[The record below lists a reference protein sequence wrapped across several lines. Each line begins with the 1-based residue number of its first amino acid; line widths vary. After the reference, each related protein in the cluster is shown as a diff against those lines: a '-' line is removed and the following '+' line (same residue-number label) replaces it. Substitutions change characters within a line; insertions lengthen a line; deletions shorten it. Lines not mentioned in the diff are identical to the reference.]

1 MKKLIALALIA
12 SLTSCKDYLEEIP
25 EDTLVTTSFYKT
37 ESDALSAVSAV
48 YSRLNKG
55 MYNRNFYLYT
65 DILTDDCTAGVGV
78 NNAFIRALDNFV
90 HAPVN
95 DRLETGWQE
104 HYDGINRANA
114 AIKYVPGITMNT
126 DLRDRLVGEAKF
138 LRGLL
143 YFNLVR
149 LFGPVPLVL
158 EPTTTAEGLDVEQA
172 TVEAIYGQ
180 IVQDLTDAEAV
191 LPPTYGSRDL
201 GRATNWAATS
211 LLAKV
216 YLTRKEWSLA
226 AQKAKEVIDSK
237 AYDLWEDYA
246 NIFKVATENQREAIF
261 SAEFMSNTQ
270 NGNGMMQSAMPR
282 NKVPGL
288 NGFESDIPTED
299 LVKAYAVGDRRK
311 EVTIQNSLEVGGTVY
326 TFINSFFKY
335 YDPATFARSNDSGVN
350 YPILRYA
357 DVLLMYAEAL
367 NELGGPSAEAYAAIN
382 RIRQRARMNQPDV
395 LPDLEGLTQEQFREA
410 IFKER
415 RLEFAFEGQRWFDLV
430 RSGQMVKVM
439 QAQGKTSAQE
449 FHNLLPIPQRELDA
463 NPKLEQNPGYK

>member
-1 MKKLIALALIA
+1 
-12 SLTSCKDYLEEIP
+12 
-25 EDTLVTTSFYKT
+25 
-37 ESDALSAVSAV
+37 
-48 YSRLNKG
+48 
-55 MYNRNFYLYT
+55 
-65 DILTDDCTAGVGV
+65 
-78 NNAFIRALDNFV
+78 
-90 HAPVN
+90 
-95 DRLETGWQE
+95 
-104 HYDGINRANA
+104 
-114 AIKYVPGITMNT
+114 
-126 DLRDRLVGEAKF
+126 
-138 LRGLL
+138 
-143 YFNLVR
+143 
-149 LFGPVPLVL
+149 VL

-172 TVEAIYGQ
+172 TVETIYGQ

-201 GRATNWAATS
+201 GRATKWAATS

-226 AQKAKEVIDSK
+226 ALKAKEVIDSK

-299 LVKAYAVGDRRK
+299 LVKAYPVGDRRK
-311 EVTIQNSLEVGGTVY
+311 EITIQNSLEVGGTVY

-367 NELGGPSAEAYAAIN
+367 NELGGPTADAYAAIN

-395 LPDLEGLTQEQFREA
+395 LPDLQGLTQEQFREA

-439 QAQGKTSAQE
+439 QAQGKTSVQE
-449 FHNLLPIPQRELDA
+449 FHTLLPIPQRELDA
-463 NPKLEQNPGYK
+463 NPKLEQNLGYK